1 MALRGPERESA
12 MIVQACQTAAASP
25 LDVYRANALP
35 VACKDRM
42 AGRTHLWK
50 DKPVKHY
57 LLLVALL
64 LAALVCYGVGLVDGS
79 IALFAVGAVL
89 ELSFWFRLF
98 RRRHRAV

>member
-1 MALRGPERESA
+1 
-12 MIVQACQTAAASP
+12 
-25 LDVYRANALP
+25 
-35 VACKDRM
+35 
-42 AGRTHLWK
+42 
-50 DKPVKHY
+50 VKHY